1 MTFENRVLVMTD
13 YRGGFWSS
21 TRNVQT
27 ATTMDVDRL
36 SEALRISG
44 LDVVVLPAAR
54 ALSEMGD
61 TPSYVVYTSSEH
73 AESYKRF
80 IEATV
85 LGLQCRGHTPIPRFE
100 YLLAHHSK
108 AVMESIRGGI
118 FGEDAGNPSA
128 RVFGALEE
136 LDAEHLRYPVVLKP
150 SRGAGSRGVTL
161 AKDAEEARRSAE
173 ELSRSE
179 GPKERLLSVLRAK
192 RRPDFVPP
200 SSHQNPFVVQP
211 YISGLSGDYKVLRY
225 GSRLY
230 VVGRRNREGDFRASG
245 AGLLDYRIGDGEDLA
260 PVLDAAWT
268 WATKLQ
274 SPFSSLDVAYS
285 ASSNGGHPMLIEFQ
299 CVMFGP
305 AALENSV
312 GYYTGGPGAWQFT
325 KEKSVLE
332 SVFAQACV
340 GFIRADQGA

>member
-1 MTFENRVLVMTD
+1 MTFENRVLILTD

-36 SEALRISG
+36 AEALRRSG

-54 ALSEMGD
+54 ALSEMGAN
-61 TPSYVVYTSSEH
+61 PSYVVYTSSEH

-85 LGLQCRGHTPIPRFE
+85 LGLQSRGHTPIPRFE
-100 YLLAHHSK
+100 YLLAHHNK

-118 FGEDAGNPSA
+118 FDEDAGNPSA

-136 LDAEHLRYPVVLKP
+136 FDAVSLQYPVVLKP
-150 SRGAGSRGVTL
+150 SRGAGSLGVTL
-161 AKDAEEARRSAE
+161 VEDVNEARRSAR

-179 GPKERLLSVLRAK
+179 GLKERLRAAVRAK
-192 RRPDFVPP
+192 VRPGFLPP
-200 SSHQNPFVVQP
+200 SCHQNSFVAQPFIP
-211 YISGLSGDYKVLRY
+211 GLTGDYKVLRY

-230 VVGRRNREGDFRASG
+230 VVRRRNREGDFRASG
-245 AGLLDYRIGDGEDLA
+245 AGLLDYRIGDSEHLA
-260 PVLDAAWT
+260 PVLDAAWKWST
-268 WATKLQ
+268 QLQ

-325 KEKSVLE
+325 EAKSVLE
-332 SVFAQACV
+332 PVFAQACAE
-340 GFIRADQGA
+340 FIRADQET